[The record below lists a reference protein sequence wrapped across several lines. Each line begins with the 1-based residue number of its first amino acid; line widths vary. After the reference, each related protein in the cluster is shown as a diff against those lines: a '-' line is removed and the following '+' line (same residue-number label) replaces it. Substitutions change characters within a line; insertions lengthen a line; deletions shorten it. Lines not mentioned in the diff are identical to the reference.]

1 MYIRIEKAN
10 KSKPNVSY
18 IQLENRIQLSQEMV
32 VGNGCWLF
40 GFLFEISFR
49 CERELNAKTARGE
62 DKPDGSITTTLLL

>member
-1 MYIRIEKAN
+1 MFHIFNSKIEF
-10 KSKPNVSY
+10 S
-18 IQLENRIQLSQEMV
+18 SQEEMV

-62 DKPDGSITTTLLL
+62 DKPDGSITTTVHCLKITQNVAFDFF